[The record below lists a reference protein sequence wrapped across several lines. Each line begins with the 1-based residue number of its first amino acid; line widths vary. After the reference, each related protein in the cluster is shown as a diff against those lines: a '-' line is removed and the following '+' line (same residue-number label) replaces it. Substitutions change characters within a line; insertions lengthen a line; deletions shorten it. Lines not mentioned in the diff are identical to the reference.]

1 MAFNLQAT
9 LRLRDDFT
17 GPARSIMRTTSSMAG
32 SIGKLTGIFAGLTG
46 AIGGT
51 VAAHKLFQSTIAEA
65 AKYEQSTVV
74 IKAILNDKDLGKQYM
89 DLVDKF
95 AIDSP
100 IMDSQSM
107 LANSKSFLTT
117 IGGDMK
123 QLEKAWSLA
132 ERMAA
137 IDPMQ
142 GVTGAVFAL
151 REMFSG
157 KFLPIVAVM
166 LRMNLL

>member
-1 MAFNLQAT
+1 M
-9 LRLRDDFT
+9 
-17 GPARSIMRTTSSMAG
+17 RSASSMAG
-32 SIGKLTGIFAGLTG
+32 SVSKLTGMFLGLSG
-46 AIGGT
+46 AIGGA
-51 VAAHKLFQSTIAEA
+51 VAARKIFDSTIGQA
-65 AKYEQSTVV
+65 AKYEQSTIV
-74 IKAILNDKDLGKQYM
+74 IKAMLNDEDLGRQYM
-89 DLVDKF
+89 DLVDRF

-107 LANSKSFLTT
+107 LENSKSFLSI

-142 GVTGAVFAL
+142 GVTGSVFAL

>member
-1 MAFNLQAT
+1 VGFNLQAT
-9 LRLRDDFT
+9 LKLRDDFSSQ
-17 GPARSIMRTTSSMAG
+17 ARHIMRSASSMAG
-32 SIGKLTGIFAGLTG
+32 SIGKLTGTFATLGA
-46 AIGGT
+46 AIGGV
-51 VAAHKLFQSTIAEA
+51 VAARKLFDATLLES

-74 IKAILNDKDLGKQYM
+74 IKAILNDKELGKQYM

-107 LANSKSFLTT
+107 LENSKSFLTT

-137 IDPMQ
+137 IDSAQ
-142 GVTGAVFAL
+142 GVEGAV
-151 REMFSG
+151 
-157 KFLPIVAVM
+157 
-166 LRMNLL
+166 N